1 MKLEDI
7 LKLTV
12 ELNVKKYQECK
23 TIWDM
28 RRVDIDFYE
37 FLNIAVINPYK
48 RLQYETMYET
58 NKRLI

>member
-1 MKLEDI
+1 MKLEDV

-12 ELNVKKYQECK
+12 EVNVKKYQECK

>member
-48 RLQYETMYET
+48 RLEYETMYET